1 MSGSVYEVV
10 AYAMRYW
17 FVFAT
22 CVILIAVIWAS
33 VSEYRQ
39 RKNILEE
46 VDSYV
51 GYLEITAGPEGWI
64 GNRLGLRAQ
73 NTVGRHAKSDI
84 CLDDHSI
91 AKSHA
96 LVYKAG
102 DDLLISPEGKA
113 ETQVNGRAVE
123 SPHILRTGDVLS
135 LGDIELRVF
144 IKRTRLQNDY

>member
-22 CVILIAVIWAS
+22 CVILIAVILAS
-33 VSEYRQ
+33 VIEYRQ

-51 GYLEITAGPEGWI
+51 GYLEITAGPEDWI
-64 GNRLGLRAQ
+64 GNRLGIRAE
-73 NTVGRHAKSDI
+73 NTLGRLAKSDI

-96 LVYKAG
+96 LVYKKGG
-102 DDLLISPEGKA
+102 DLVISPLEKA
-113 ETQVNGRAVE
+113 ETQVNGRIIETPQV
-123 SPHILRTGDVLS
+123 LRTGDMIL
-135 LGDIELRVF
+135 LGNIELRVF